1 MGRKS
6 RRILVW
12 IALLA
17 SPAFAGQSSG
27 DEDCSGD
34 PRGLTAGW
42 CMSQELSRKKVEW
55 ERRIAPIAALAR
67 SQGKETQKAL
77 AALRK
82 TAEAFIGN
90 EASVFAEPN
99 RGGTGYSTVILVG
112 EIKRGEDFVAIL
124 ERYTRE
130 RAPEANPA
138 ALKTADDALNA
149 TYTEVMAAYK
159 AGDED
164 AGKGTS
170 GQDVLRQAQ
179 RSWLPYRD
187 AWIVFYRLRWKG
199 AAPPEALEQEIAA
212 ALTEQRTKALGQVGS
227 EE

>member
-1 MGRKS
+1 
-6 RRILVW
+6 
-12 IALLA
+12 
-17 SPAFAGQSSG
+17 
-27 DEDCSGD
+27 
-34 PRGLTAGW
+34 
-42 CMSQELSRKKVEW
+42 MSQELNRKKVEW

-67 SQGKETQKAL
+67 SRGKETQKAL

-82 TAEAFIGN
+82 KAEAFTGN
-90 EASVFAEPN
+90 DASVFAEPN
-99 RGGTGYSTVILVG
+99 LGGTGYSTVILVG
-112 EIKRGEDFVAIL
+112 EIKRGEDFVATL

-130 RAPEANPA
+130 RAPETNPT

-159 AGDED
+159 AEDED

-179 RSWLPYRD
+179 RSWIPYRD
-187 AWIVFYRLRWKG
+187 AWIAFYRLRWKE
-199 AAPPEALEQEIAA
+199 AAPPEALDREIAA
-212 ALTEQRTKALGQVGS
+212 ALTEQRTKELGEVVA